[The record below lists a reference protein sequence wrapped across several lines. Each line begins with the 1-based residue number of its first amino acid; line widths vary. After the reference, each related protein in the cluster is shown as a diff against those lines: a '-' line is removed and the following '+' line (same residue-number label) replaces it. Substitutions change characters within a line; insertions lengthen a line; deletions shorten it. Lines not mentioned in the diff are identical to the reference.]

1 VRLARARRRLTLR
14 GLVAL
19 RPTGFVRLPMVPS
32 AVPRLVHRSNGMLFL
47 VVREDRVFPDIG
59 RFGLSIVDYVPR
71 LDGRASIRLTRR
83 WRGCAADGT
92 GVELP
97 F

>member
-1 VRLARARRRLTLR
+1 MRLAHARRRLTLR

-32 AVPRLVHRSNGMLFL
+32 AVPRLVRRGGLLFL

-59 RFGLSIVDYVPR
+59 RFDLAIVDYVPR
-71 LDGRASIRLTRR
+71 LDGRASIRLARR

-92 GVELP
+92 VELP